1 MRNFKIAEIGC
12 GTSGYVD
19 EEFYDARKPEAERIR
34 ALYGDNGLIMLNR
47 DLMHMNNRMVRLK
60 DKDDD
65 LYKAMAGQVRALR
78 IIIQEVM

>member
-1 MRNFKIAEIGC
+1 MRNFKIADIGC

-34 ALYGDNGLIMLNR
+34 AIYGDNGLIMLNR
-47 DLMHMNNRMVRLK
+47 DLQHMNNRMMRLK
-60 DKDDD
+60 EKHED
-65 LYKAMAGQVRALR
+65 LYEEMAGQVRALR

>member
-1 MRNFKIAEIGC
+1 MRNFKIADIEC

-60 DKDDD
+60 DKDED
-65 LYKAMAGQVRALR
+65 LYKNMAGQVRALR